1 MSFSLGF
8 AWRVKEPG
16 VNQAGVCPKIGK
28 GFRTTEVNVGS
39 LFHTHCRR
47 LRQTMPTLRGWG
59 KWPLVHM
66 SAQYFEGVDSVRSE
80 GQSFGFWDLDN
91 YVANL
96 GCWEP
101 HPVLPNDGQFAKQEQ
116 ESLKYQLVDV
126 FGCPNPTNTKMSF
139 LLLERLLPADN
150 LWSSKLKCWML
161 EDYMHDAWIYVFRI
175 HTLYAKH
182 ILTC

>member
-1 MSFSLGF
+1 MSKNWEGLQNYWSQCGITLPHPLQKIETDNAYIERMRQMAPCAHVCAIF
-8 AWRVKEPG
+8 WR
-16 VNQAGVCPKIGK
+16 
-28 GFRTTEVNVGS
+28 R
-39 LFHTHCRR
+39 
-47 LRQTMPTLRGWG
+47 
-59 KWPLVHM
+59 
-66 SAQYFEGVDSVRSE
+66 RSE

-150 LWSSKLKCWML
+150 LWSSKLKCCMM

>member
-1 MSFSLGF
+1 MWDHSSTPIAEDWDRQCLHWEDEANGPLCTCLRNILKAWILFVLRDKALGF
-8 AWRVKEPG
+8 ETWISMLPIWG
-16 VNQAGVCPKIGK
+16 AGNLILSC
-28 GFRTTEVNVGS
+28 
-39 LFHTHCRR
+39 
-47 LRQTMPTLRGWG
+47 QM
-59 KWPLVHM
+59 M
-66 SAQYFEGVDSVRSE
+66 
-80 GQSFGFWDLDN
+80 DN
-91 YVANL
+91 LY
-96 GCWEP
+96 
-101 HPVLPNDGQFAKQEQ
+101 QFAKQEQ

-126 FGCPNPTNTKMSF
+126 FGCLDPTNTKISC